1 MSCVFACVLNWSSY
15 SSSHSRCRRFM
26 FKNPALTLPNWGQE
40 GSFLLHK
47 ERVLYSCVFSP
58 DCLHVKQWQRRRR
71 RSTARPCCVNV
82 SEKHCVQRARDCKC
96 VFELFSPAS
105 RQRSEPGQE
114 LIAATVFFS
123 PSTHLDIHPSCSD
136 VAELLRYSVCPNKQE
151 LGNKRLPTCYGCPL
165 NYGQAKKRKNINPIK
180 CRHWSPLCL
189 GVCACV
195 FFHMPQSVHQNTN
208 LSVKQGHFWELRTFW
223 PVLPALLGFKAQVR
237 IGLNVPYKDRSS
249 NVCVCV

>member
-1 MSCVFACVLNWSSY
+1 
-15 SSSHSRCRRFM
+15 M
-26 FKNPALTLPNWGQE
+26 FKNPALRLPNWGQQ

-58 DCLHVKQWQRRRR
+58 DCVYMWNSDRGGGGGPQRGPSVWTWVR
-71 RSTARPCCVNV
+71 N
-82 SEKHCVQRARDCKC
+82 CVQRARDCKC

-180 CRHWSPLCL
+180 CRHWSPLCVW
-189 GVCACV
+189 VCACV
-195 FFHMPQSVHQNTN
+195 CVLSHATKCAPEYKFH
-208 LSVKQGHFWELRTFW
+208 L
-223 PVLPALLGFKAQVR
+223 
-237 IGLNVPYKDRSS
+237 
-249 NVCVCV
+249 